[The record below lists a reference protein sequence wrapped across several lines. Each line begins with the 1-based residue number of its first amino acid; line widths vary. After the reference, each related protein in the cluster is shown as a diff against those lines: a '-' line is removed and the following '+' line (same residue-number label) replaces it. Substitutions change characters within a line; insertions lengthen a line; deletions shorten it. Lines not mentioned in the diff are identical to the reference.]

1 MNNGPL
7 GGLVSITGVPT
18 GTQLADAVNSALDL
32 SLAGG
37 AIELNLTNGSLH
49 VDLAGLLKFVGLDIN
64 QLCPNTSLLPYVVN
78 SLLKSLPTVLTSVV
92 SSLANAIDTLVG
104 GIHVKVA
111 GIDIS
116 ANLLGQLINTLTTSV
131 GNTLTSS
138 LGTLDTSLVSPLLKI
153 LTDNLLDIVANAQS
167 ESGGTLTVTALQLKL
182 LPGGGTAPL
191 PTLPAFKS
199 FSAIK
204 HVKPNSV
211 KVAKQVRA
219 KANAKKSD
227 AKSGNVVHAVRL
239 VSFTRPLAKA
249 AAGDPLVQI
258 NLAQASVG
266 PNSPASVTSSPAT
279 PAPSTSAPA
288 TNVPTGV
295 PAGQGSTGG
304 APSLPVIL
312 LALAAMAAAGTV
324 ISLRARGRLNRH

>member
-1 MNNGPL
+1 MPP
-7 GGLVSITGVPT
+7 VEPWPA
-18 GTQLADAVNSALDL
+18 GTP
-32 SLAGG
+32 
-37 AIELNLTNGSLH
+37 
-49 VDLAGLLKFVGLDIN
+49 VG
-64 QLCPNTSLLPYVVN
+64 
-78 SLLKSLPTVLTSVV
+78 
-92 SSLANAIDTLVG
+92 TLV
-104 GIHVKVA
+104 A
-111 GIDIS
+111 
-116 ANLLGQLINTLTTSV
+116 
-131 GNTLTSS
+131 
-138 LGTLDTSLVSPLLKI
+138 GTLDTSLVSPLLKI

-219 KANAKKSD
+219 KSLANKKTGDAKTSG
-227 AKSGNVVHAVRL
+227 KSGNTVHAVRL

-258 NLAQASVG
+258 NLAQATVG
-266 PNSPASVTSSPAT
+266 PNSPAAVTSSPAT